1 MSEVR
6 ERLGLCRGSGDAQGV
21 RSGGGLEV
29 VGTMEAWGVWLV
41 ALGVIVAGASAVFA
55 WVQAHAA
62 VQTLSD
68 ARTARDEA
76 KASAEESA
84 RLAGEA
90 NAAFVRQAEAQEESN
105 RLKVLEMT
113 PPDWTGPENVSGQL
127 HRLTNTSRGVI
138 VVSDIDIQPEQMAGL
153 VRVRKRPEDGR
164 YAHGDVLEFMSVKT
178 MAGGAEKMT
187 ITYTTEASEEVH
199 RLIVR
204 L

>member
-1 MSEVR
+1 
-6 ERLGLCRGSGDAQGV
+6 
-21 RSGGGLEV
+21 
-29 VGTMEAWGVWLV
+29 MEAWGVWLV
-41 ALGVIVAGASAVFA
+41 ALGVIVAGAAAVFA

-62 VQTLSD
+62 VESLRD

-113 PPDWTGPENVSGQL
+113 PPDWSGPDHVSGQL
-127 HRLTNTSRGVI
+127 HRLTNTSQGVI
-138 VVSDIDIQPEQMAGL
+138 VVSGIDIQPEQMAGL
-153 VRVRKRPEDGR
+153 VSLRNHPDDGR
-164 YAHGDVLEFMSVKT
+164 YEHGDALDFMSVKT

-187 ITYTTEASEEVH
+187 ISYMTESSVDVH

>member
-1 MSEVR
+1 M
-6 ERLGLCRGSGDAQGV
+6 
-21 RSGGGLEV
+21 
-29 VGTMEAWGVWLV
+29 TMEVWGMWLV
-41 ALGVIVAGASAVFA
+41 ALGVIVTGAAAVFA

-62 VQTLSD
+62 VETLRD

-90 NAAFVRQAEAQEESN
+90 NSAFVRQAEAQEESN

-113 PPDWTGPENVSGQL
+113 PPDWTGPDHVSGQL
-127 HRLTNTSRGVI
+127 HRLTNTSREALL
-138 VVSDIDIQPEQMAGL
+138 VSEIDIQPDQMAGL
-153 VRVRKRPEDGR
+153 VRIRKYPEDGR
-164 YAHGDVLEFMSVKT
+164 YEHGDALEFMSIKT

-187 ITYTTEASEEVH
+187 ISYRKESSNELH